1 MLKKSL
7 LIIDPAGLHARPV
20 SILTAEAIK
29 HKSKIEIEFDNRKAN
44 LKSILSVMGLGVTP
58 DSKIM
63 IYVDGEDE
71 ETALSGLMEAFKV
84 NKLAM

>member
-20 SILTAEAIK
+20 SILSAEAGK
-29 HKSKIEIEFDNRKAN
+29 YKSNIEIEFGERKAN

-58 DSKIM
+58 NSTIS

-71 ETALSGLMEAFKV
+71 ETALTGIIKAFEV
-84 NKLAM
+84 NEVAK